1 MARGGGNMLG
11 VGGTRSNLGMGAL
24 RGGGRGKQV
33 GGGTDP
39 QAQKR
44 ELLRK
49 LQEKHAEEEGT
60 TEDGTTE
67 DGTKEQAVQGEVAQ
81 EGRTSDGADPA
92 DE

>member
-1 MARGGGNMLG
+1 MSRGGAGNMLG
-11 VGGTRSNLGMGAL
+11 VGGTRSNLGRGAL

-49 LQEKHAEEEGT
+49 LQEKHAAEESARR
-60 TEDGTTE
+60 D
-67 DGTKEQAVQGEVAQ
+67 Q
-81 EGRTSDGADPA
+81 
-92 DE
+92 